1 MARLTA
7 SDIRGVVGIIPT
19 PAKEGADRW
28 DAVQTVNLEETARMV
43 EALVQAGVDTIM
55 TNGTFGECA
64 SLTWDE
70 VQAFVDTVV
79 QVVRHRVPVFAGAT
93 TLNTRDTISRGKTL
107 AALGVD
113 GLFVG
118 RPMWIALDDRGI
130 VQYYRDLAD
139 ALPEMAF
146 VIYDNPGAFK
156 GKISPAVYRELSRIP
171 QIVASKHIGLL
182 GGDAFLAD
190 LRAVEGR
197 IRLLPLESDW
207 YYWARLFP
215 EQVQACWSGNVA
227 CGPAPVIAL
236 KEAIFAQDW
245 ERARRLTEEIEWAL
259 EPLFP
264 GGNFQEFLKYSIQ
277 LDNAQFAAAGFI
289 RPGPTRPPYTWAP
302 EAYLESARE
311 SGRRW
316 AELQRRY
323 AQRPAHAS

>member
-1 MARLTA
+1 MTRLSA
-7 SDIRGVVGIIPT
+7 ADIRGVVGIVPT
-19 PAKEGADRW
+19 PAKEGANRW
-28 DAVQTVNLEETARMV
+28 DAVQTVNLEETVRMV
-43 EALVQAGVDTIM
+43 EALVEAGIDVIM
-55 TNGTFGECA
+55 TNGTFGEGA
-64 SLTWDE
+64 SLTWEE
-70 VQAFVDTVV
+70 VQAFVDTII
-79 QVVRHRVPVFAGAT
+79 QVVRKRVPVFAGAT
-93 TLNTRDTISRGKTL
+93 TLNTRDTIARGRVL
-107 AALGVD
+107 RDLGAD

-130 VQYYRDLAD
+130 VQFYRDLAE
-139 ALPEMAF
+139 ALPDMAL

-156 GKISPAVYRELSRIP
+156 GKISSAVYRELSRIP

-182 GGDAFLAD
+182 GGDAFLSD

-215 EQVQACWSGNVA
+215 EDVVACWSGNVA
-227 CGPAPVIAL
+227 CGPAPVVVL
-236 KEAIFAQDW
+236 KEAIFAKDW

-264 GGNFQEFLKYSIQ
+264 GGSFQEFLKYSIQ
-277 LDNAQFAAAGFI
+277 LDNAQFEGAGFI

-316 AELQRRY
+316 AQLQHRY
-323 AQRPAHAS
+323 ARRATAA